1 MNLDILW
8 SEGAIGLYL
17 GLLIAGLPALINLV
31 GNQINLKF
39 NQKKLH
45 AEIIV
50 NERIKFINEIRNLS
64 TKIVTMYLDMEYY
77 AEIKNE
83 INEKGKKLEEK
94 RTELENENENLLK
107 DDKSGTEELTIK
119 FEKLNNDYEDV
130 VKLQDEFSLKII
142 EIEKEIHINVYLMR
156 TYFSTYKLDNN
167 EVNINE
173 DNIAILEQMIK
184 LIKKGINGMKDG
196 SSSTND
202 DLNEFTKLI
211 ADYIK
216 IEWEKIKKLE

>member
-1 MNLDILW
+1 MQWNIFW
-8 SEGAIGLYL
+8 SEGAFGFYL
-17 GLLIAGLPALINLV
+17 GVIIAGLPALINLV
-31 GNQINLKF
+31 GNHINLKF

-156 TYFSTYKLDNN
+156 TYFSTYKLNKN
-167 EVNINE
+167 EVNKNE
-173 DNIAILEQMIK
+173 ENIAILEQMIK
-184 LIKKGINGMKDG
+184 LIKKGITGMKDG
-196 SSSTND
+196 SSSTKD
-202 DLNEFTKLI
+202 ELNEFTKFI

-216 IEWEKIKKLE
+216 VEWEKIKKLQ